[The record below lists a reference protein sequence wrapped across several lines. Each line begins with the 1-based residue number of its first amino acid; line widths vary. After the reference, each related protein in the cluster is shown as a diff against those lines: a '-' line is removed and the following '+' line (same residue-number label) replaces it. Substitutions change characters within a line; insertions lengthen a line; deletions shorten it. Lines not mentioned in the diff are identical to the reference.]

1 MNNEVDQS
9 FERESR
15 KCASRL
21 FKRMIS
27 PIVRTSACGRKSEF
41 LDERVRREK
50 ALGLVAGI
58 FWERNRILDN
68 ASMSTKCVS
77 IRIAKIRPC

>member
-1 MNNEVDQS
+1 MNNEVEQS

-27 PIVRTSACGRKSEF
+27 PIVRTSACGETKEF
-41 LDERVRREK
+41 LDERMRREK

-58 FWERNRILDN
+58 FWESVRIFDN

-77 IRIAKIRPC
+77 INIAKIRPR